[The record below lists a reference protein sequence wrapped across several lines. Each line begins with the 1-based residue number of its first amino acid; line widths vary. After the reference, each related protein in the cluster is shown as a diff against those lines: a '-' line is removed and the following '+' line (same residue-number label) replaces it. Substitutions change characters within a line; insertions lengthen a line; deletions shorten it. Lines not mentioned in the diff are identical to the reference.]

1 MSYLQQID
9 PEIAEVIGKEEK
21 RQEGRLELIASENF
35 VSRAVREAQGSV
47 LTNKYAEGYPG
58 KRYYGGCEY
67 VDTAEKLAQ
76 DRAKKLFHADYAN
89 VQPHSGSQA
98 NMAVL
103 FAVLQP
109 GDTILGMDLRQGGH
123 LTHGSPVSFSG
134 RLYRVVS
141 YGVRRDTEEID
152 YDQVERLAREERPK
166 LIIAGASAYPRIID
180 FERFHQIAR
189 LTSAYLLVDMAHI
202 AGLVS
207 TGLHPNPVPCADFVT
222 STTHKTLR
230 GPRGGL
236 ILSHSVYS
244 KMLDSHIFPGIQG
257 GPLMHVIAAK
267 AVAFQEALQPE
278 FRQYQERVLAN
289 SRRLAEVLSGRGYRL
304 VSGGTDNHMMLVDLA
319 ASGLTGNIAEQA
331 LDKAGIT
338 VNKNAIPFDVR
349 KPSVTSGIRVG
360 TPAVTTRG
368 MGPEQ
373 METIGDLMHRAL
385 KAVGND
391 ATLASLSCEVAE
403 FCSGFCLHV

>member
-9 PEIAEVIGKEEK
+9 PELDEVIKAEEK
-21 RQEGRLELIASENF
+21 RQRGRLELIASENF

-67 VDTAEKLAQ
+67 VDVVEKLAQ
-76 DRAKKLFHADYAN
+76 DRAKKLFHADYVN

-103 FAVLQP
+103 FAALQP

-134 RLYRVVS
+134 RLFRVVS

-152 YDQVERLAREERPK
+152 YDQLEQIAREERPK

-180 FERFHQIAR
+180 FERFRQIAKHI
-189 LTSAYLLVDMAHI
+189 SAYLMVDMAHI

-207 TGLHPNPVPCADFVT
+207 VGLHPNPVPCADFVT

-236 ILSHSVYS
+236 ILSHVPYS
-244 KMLDSHIFPGIQG
+244 KMLDSQIFPGIQG

-289 SRRLAEVLSGRGYRL
+289 SRRLAEVLSSHGYRL
-304 VSGGTDNHMMLVDLA
+304 VSGGTDNHLMLVDL
-319 ASGLTGNIAEQA
+319 SPRGLTGNVAEET

-338 VNKNAIPFDVR
+338 VNKNSIPFDTR
-349 KPSVTSGIRVG
+349 KLNVTSGIRVG

-368 MGPEQ
+368 MGPEH
-373 METIGDLMHRAL
+373 METIGSLMHRAL
-385 KAVGND
+385 ESVGND
-391 ATLASLSCEVAE
+391 AMLKSLTGEVAE
-403 FCSGFCLHV
+403 FCSGFSLDP